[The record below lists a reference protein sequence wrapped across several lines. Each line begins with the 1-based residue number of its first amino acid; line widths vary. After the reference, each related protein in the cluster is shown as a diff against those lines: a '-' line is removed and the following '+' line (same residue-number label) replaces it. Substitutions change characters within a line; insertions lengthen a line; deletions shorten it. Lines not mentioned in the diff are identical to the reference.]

1 MFLDLCPIDGITS
14 LDIQKSSINSN
25 TESLM
30 QPMSAPCQLNVNL
43 QPTGAFNN
51 HTTSITNSTI
61 LSAVPSNQPILVEQS
76 VNSSNLPVSMMYT
89 TPSSTVL
96 KVPESN
102 VPSITGSLIQPMSTS
117 LEPYSSNLEL
127 PPATPINTLTT
138 NSATVNILPSN
149 QQEQRSV
156 NHVNIPVSMMYTAP
170 ASSIHPQVQ
179 PSLVQQPLQQCV
191 THTNSATILT
201 PPISSHNQPT
211 EQPSFQNETVTQTQ
225 SIQPSLTNVQAQ
237 NRGSTPNFQ
246 NLIPFV
252 TQSTSGQYIT
262 LPPIPL
268 FNDNTGNVVER
279 LNDIVKLLTQLQQQ
293 PPSNTQVI
301 RINILAILF

>member
-1 MFLDLCPIDGITS
+1 
-14 LDIQKSSINSN
+14 
-25 TESLM
+25 M
-30 QPMSAPCQLNVNL
+30 QPMSASFAPCQSNVNL

-61 LSAVPSNQPILVEQS
+61 MSAVPSNQPVLVEQS
-76 VNSSNLPVSMMYT
+76 VNSPNLPVSMMYT

-96 KVPESN
+96 KVQESN

-117 LEPYSSNLEL
+117 LEPYSSNLDL
-127 PPATPINTLTT
+127 QPTASINTLTT
-138 NSATVNILPSN
+138 NSATVNILPSD

-191 THTNSATILT
+191 THANSATILT

-211 EQPSFQNETVTQTQ
+211 EQPRFQNETVTQTQ

-246 NLIPFV
+246 NA

-268 FNDNTGNVVER
+268 FNDNTGDVVKR

-301 RINILAILF
+301 MINILAILF

>member
-1 MFLDLCPIDGITS
+1 
-14 LDIQKSSINSN
+14 
-25 TESLM
+25 M
-30 QPMSAPCQLNVNL
+30 QPMPAPCQSNVNL
-43 QPTGAFNN
+43 QPTAAFNN

-61 LSAVPSNQPILVEQS
+61 MSAVPSNQPVLVEQS
-76 VNSSNLPVSMMYT
+76 LNSQNLPVTTMYT

-96 KVPESN
+96 KFQESN

-117 LEPYSSNLEL
+117 LESYSSNLDL
-127 PPATPINTLTT
+127 QPPASINTSTT
-138 NSATVNILPSN
+138 NSATVNILPSD
-149 QQEQRSV
+149 QQEQQSV
-156 NHVNIPVSMMYTAP
+156 NHVNIPVSMYTAP

-191 THTNSATILT
+191 THANSATILT

-211 EQPSFQNETVTQTQ
+211 EQPSFQNETVTQAQ

-246 NLIPFV
+246 NVIPFV

-268 FNDNTGNVVER
+268 FNDNTGDVVKK

-301 RINILAILF
+301 MINILAILF

>member
-1 MFLDLCPIDGITS
+1 
-14 LDIQKSSINSN
+14 
-25 TESLM
+25 M
-30 QPMSAPCQLNVNL
+30 QPMPAPCQSNVNL

-51 HTTSITNSTI
+51 HITSITNSTI
-61 LSAVPSNQPILVEQS
+61 MNAVPSNQPVLVEQS
-76 VNSSNLPVSMMYT
+76 LNSPNLP
-89 TPSSTVL
+89 PSSTVL
-96 KVPESN
+96 KVQESN

-117 LEPYSSNLEL
+117 LESYSSNLDRQ
-127 PPATPINTLTT
+127 PATSINTSTT
-138 NSATVNILPSN
+138 NSATVNILPSD
-149 QQEQRSV
+149 QQEQQSV

-191 THTNSATILT
+191 THANSATILT

-211 EQPSFQNETVTQTQ
+211 EQPSFQNETVTQAQ

-246 NLIPFV
+246 NVIPFV

-268 FNDNTGNVVER
+268 FNDNTGDVVKK

-301 RINILAILF
+301 MINILAILF